1 MQVAHLPKFVL
12 IPVMQKSLRENVLMT
27 MKVIQRVSRRKTM
40 YRICLLLQRRSALCW
55 SPTSARYHHI
65 QIVFAPINKYS
76 EFFLECHFL
85 LPFLRFIFIYLVS
98 HHCKLLLNHF
108 YTYFRYHWL
117 CNNSLENL
125 SVRSLHH
132 PSPGKWDLGH

>member
-1 MQVAHLPKFVL
+1 MGFVFCYNVVQHFAGPQPLRDITIFKSFSRQL
-12 IPVMQKSLRENVLMT
+12 ISTQN
-27 MKVIQRVSRRKTM
+27 
-40 YRICLLLQRRSALCW
+40 
-55 SPTSARYHHI
+55 
-65 QIVFAPINKYS
+65 F
-76 EFFLECHFL
+76 FL
-85 LPFLRFIFIYLVS
+85 LPFLRLIFIYLVF